1 MEGGIASDW
10 LLHPSLQGD
19 LRLINCSQSRQQASR
34 TGEWRAPMTQSGLG
48 GSNKIV
54 VAPPPP
60 SDPVYCWPEVRTG
73 CYGNHRSTA
82 GWFQRKLFMIQVRF
96 EGGPS

>member
-60 SDPVYCWPEVRTG
+60 VIQFIVGQRSGQVAMETTEVQP
-73 CYGNHRSTA
+73 A
-82 GWFQRKLFMIQVRF
+82 GFKESFL
-96 EGGPS
+96 